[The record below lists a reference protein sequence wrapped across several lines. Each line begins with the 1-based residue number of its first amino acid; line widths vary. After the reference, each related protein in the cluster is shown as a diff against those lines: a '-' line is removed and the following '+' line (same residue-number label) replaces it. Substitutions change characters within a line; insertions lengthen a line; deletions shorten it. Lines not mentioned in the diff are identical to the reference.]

1 MLGEKYNGSK
11 VGQQNSVQELTKFE
25 EGDLLTLRALFK
37 RKIDVQ
43 YGISIFLSFQDIFDI
58 LNNST
63 IIGWQNLNKGYGK

>member
-25 EGDLLTLRALFK
+25 EGDLLTLGALFK

-58 LNNST
+58 RNNST